1 MELPDFLSGDAV
13 GCPSFEESGSSTL
26 LVGVESVELSLPT
39 GLWCLA
45 AGETVVVDDADEIVE
60 VLAAWLCLGR
70 LGNVGWFVGA
80 HCEGASAAL
89 HGWSS

>member
-1 MELPDFLSGDAV
+1 MELPDFLLGDAV
-13 GCPSFEESGSSTL
+13 GCPSFEECGSSTL

-60 VLAAWLCLGR
+60 LLAAGET
-70 LGNVGWFVGA
+70 VVVVGA
-80 HCEGASAAL
+80 HGEGASVAL

>member
-1 MELPDFLSGDAV
+1 M
-13 GCPSFEESGSSTL
+13 
-26 LVGVESVELSLPT
+26 PT

-60 VLAAWLCLGR
+60 LLAAGETVVVDDADEIVELLAAGET
-70 LGNVGWFVGA
+70 VVGA